1 MLLLDPVLVVS
12 PSLLYQISERLFNR
26 PALTVLPVLIPCCL
40 LSLPVIVS
48 VVSGCSVER
57 LIVVS
62 CGDDCAS
69 QLLGGLSS
77 LPEVARIFRLH
88 LRYRFISVG
97 ALVLRIRLVNT
108 CAALSPVPWDDE
120 EWSHEL

>member
-1 MLLLDPVLVVS
+1 MLLLDLVLVVS
-12 PSLLYQISERLFNR
+12 PSLLYQISERPFNR

-48 VVSGCSVER
+48 VVSGCSVGR
-57 LIVVS
+57 LVVVS
-62 CGDDCAS
+62 YGDDCAS

-77 LPEVARIFRLH
+77 LPEVTRIFRLH

-97 ALVLRIRLVNT
+97 ALV
-108 CAALSPVPWDDE
+108 
-120 EWSHEL
+120 